1 MGNRILVLGGE
12 TAPDPVDE
20 THVTGGDGTLTIAIS
35 AATARDAFRIVVT
48 PASKAAPFTPPVPRF
63 TERLE
68 GESATMVGA
77 RVFKMRMAPGNL
89 FAPTVSGDAYAG
101 LLDRKEVSLTFTAHV
116 PAAGRYEL
124 SFGYS
129 NGLANAAEYMLS
141 VNGTAPQPVTFTPT
155 QFRELIDQVK
165 LDVDL
170 PAGASTIVLD
180 KGPNSPQGYVP
191 QSVIEIDYLD
201 LTALN

>member
-1 MGNRILVLGGE
+1 
-12 TAPDPVDE
+12 
-20 THVTGGDGTLTIAIS
+20 
-35 AATARDAFRIVVT
+35 
-48 PASKAAPFTPPVPRF
+48 PRF
-63 TERLE
+63 SMRLE
-68 GESATMVGA
+68 GESAAMVGA
-77 RVFKMRMAPGNL
+77 RVVKMRMAPGNL

-101 LLDRKEVSLTFTAHV
+101 LLDRKEVSLTFTANV
-116 PAAGRYEL
+116 PTAGRYEL

-129 NGLANAAEYMLS
+129 NGLANAAEYMLN

-191 QSVIEIDYLD
+191 QSVIEID
-201 LTALN
+201 